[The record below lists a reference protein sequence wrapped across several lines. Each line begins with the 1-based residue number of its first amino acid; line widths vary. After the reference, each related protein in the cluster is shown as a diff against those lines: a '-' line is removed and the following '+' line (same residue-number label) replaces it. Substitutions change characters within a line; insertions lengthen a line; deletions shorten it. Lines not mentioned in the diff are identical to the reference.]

1 MTKASLVLLTTLTL
15 MGCAHQ
21 SGIKQQ
27 PDMDN
32 SAEAKQALSQATL
45 CCTDFS
51 AVIMQQLH
59 NGIIAIDANSQ
70 VMQFASG
77 RSAFYAGEIPAEYY
91 GADVT
96 VASLVGQTAMPLQ
109 VMLLDAQ
116 RNPTRTLDE
125 TAFPFTEATL
135 FSSNRFSGKIRLLPN
150 ERFMVIYANTA
161 DLQRKLTLPHPE
173 KLKARAKNI
182 APPPYPDRQIPYSPW
197 GSVELKFSNP
207 VAPMSVTETV
217 TQPAVSAP
225 QISTTTVKAEPA
237 VQTTTVSQQTRQYY
251 QQAIQQAVRDNQ
263 IEQAMQL
270 VAEAEKLG
278 FTEARSVFVEAVKQK

>member
-1 MTKASLVLLTTLTL
+1 MTKARLVLLTALTL

-21 SGIKQQ
+21 SGIQQQ
-27 PDMDN
+27 PDIDN
-32 SAEAKQALSQATL
+32 SAEAKQALSQATI

-51 AVIMQQLH
+51 SAVMQQLH
-59 NGIIAIDANSQ
+59 NGIITIGANSQ

-96 VASLVGQTAMPLQ
+96 ASSLVGQTAMPLQ
-109 VMLLDAQ
+109 IMLLDTQ
-116 RNPTRTLDE
+116 RNPTRSLGE
-125 TAFPFTEATL
+125 QAFPFTEATL

-173 KLKARAKNI
+173 KLKARAKNV
-182 APPPYPDRQIPYSPW
+182 APPPYPDLQIPYSPW
-197 GSVELKFSNP
+197 GNVELKFSNP
-207 VAPMSVTETV
+207 VAQMSVMETV
-217 TQPAVSAP
+217 VQPASSTP
-225 QISTTTVKAEPA
+225 QVSTTTVKAEPVA
-237 VQTTTVSQQTRQYY
+237 QTTTVSQQTRQYY
-251 QQAIQQAVRDNQ
+251 QQAIQKAVKNNQ

-278 FTEARSVFVEAVKQK
+278 FTEAKSVFVEAVKQK